1 LKNDPEQLKATTLG
15 TVLVYGRGGVLRPI
29 VRSAPRF
36 IEYGSY
42 RVSNAQGVAAEAIR
56 APIWYLSNNGIQI
69 TISIMEKRIRLTRT
83 ESHAQTRERLLV
95 AARQVFARY
104 GFGGASVDMIAADA
118 GYSKGAI
125 YSNFETKEAILF
137 ELLERYAEKQIADFK
152 AIMQLDPEVT
162 RDAYNNWLD
171 TMNADMDWDVV
182 TMELQLHARRNPE
195 FAERFYAL
203 EERLTSFY
211 ADIIAEL
218 FARAGRKPPLDP
230 RSLSLAF
237 RTLACGLNLKIPR
250 SMPGR
255 ANEAGRIIHELIDLM
270 LEPDSVTSDSALRKT
285 KGKTGTPQDGV
296 LPRRRRIASK
306 KG

>member
-1 LKNDPEQLKATTLG
+1 MRARSRCRLPGDWRPE
-15 TVLVYGRGGVLRPI
+15 
-29 VRSAPRF
+29 S
-36 IEYGSY
+36 
-42 RVSNAQGVAAEAIR
+42 IR
-56 APIWYLSNNGIQI
+56 APIRYLSNGGIQI
-69 TISIMEKRIRLTRT
+69 TISIMEKRIRLTRA

-95 AARQVFARY
+95 AARQVFARH
-104 GFGGASVDMIAADA
+104 GFGGASVDMIAVEA

-137 ELLERYAEKQIADFK
+137 ELLERYAEEQIADFK
-152 AIMQLDPEVT
+152 AIMQLNPEAT

-171 TMNADMDWDVV
+171 TMNADLDWDVV

-250 SMPGR
+250 SIPSR

-270 LEPDSVTSDSALRKT
+270 LEPDSVTSNSASSKT
-285 KGKTGTPQDGV
+285 NAKAGTPQDGV
-296 LPRRRRIASK
+296 LPKRRRIASK
-306 KG
+306 KR